1 MERNLRFL
9 HTYLYIVLFI
19 GLVGLA
25 DALLTFLKI
34 TFPIYVKIVTLVLF
48 LFFFINI
55 FSIAVFRR
63 HRLEK
68 IVYIIP
74 IYHITSYVLFL
85 SLGLYLTILVIIPP
99 WLSVALI
106 CLQIVSSIFE
116 LSFSIYLLKKFDFQ
130 VSQTQ

>member
-19 GLVGLA
+19 GLIGLA

-34 TFPIYVKIVTLVLF
+34 TSPIYVKIVTLVLF

-68 IVYIIP
+68 IVCLLP
-74 IYHITSYVLFL
+74 IYHITSYILFL
-85 SLGLYLTILVIIPP
+85 SLGLYLTIIAIIPL

-106 CLQIVSSIFE
+106 SLQIASSIFE
-116 LSFSIYLLKKFDFQ
+116 LSFSIYLLKKFDFD
-130 VSQTQ
+130 VSRTQ